1 MQCHGVTLCSYCNS
15 NSVTFPFPRLLGEFF
30 FPFFFSP
37 KSKMILHNSN
47 NVNVPVRCIQITGC
61 SWGEI
66 NISSLPC
73 CLSTRCRAWYQ
84 VRTCNFI
91 NFITATRLLLDVII
105 QHTAPV
111 FVCTAPAA
119 AHRLS
124 RQGDIWCC
132 TFAPGAPTLGTA
144 DTCAADPLGAPHP
157 FRRAVT
163 SQSCSFN
170 REHSTPLRGKDN

>member
-1 MQCHGVTLCSYCNS
+1 MSRGHFVLLLQFSFCQFSIFQAVGGIFLS
-15 NSVTFPFPRLLGEFF
+15 TFFFF
-30 FPFFFSP
+30 FPP

-47 NVNVPVRCIQITGC
+47 NVNVPAQCIQITGC

-91 NFITATRLLLDVII
+91 NFITATRLLLDIII

-111 FVCTAPAA
+111 FVCTVPAA

-132 TFAPGAPTLGTA
+132 VFALAAPT
-144 DTCAADPLGAPHP
+144 
-157 FRRAVT
+157 
-163 SQSCSFN
+163 SS
-170 REHSTPLRGKDN
+170 REHSTPLHGKGN